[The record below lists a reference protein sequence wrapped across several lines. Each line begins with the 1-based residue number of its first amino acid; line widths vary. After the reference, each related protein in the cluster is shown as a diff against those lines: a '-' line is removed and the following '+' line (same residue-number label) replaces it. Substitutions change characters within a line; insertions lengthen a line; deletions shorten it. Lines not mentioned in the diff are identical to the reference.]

1 MSRNFWK
8 NKKILITGGHG
19 FVGSHVVDFL
29 LQKQHVSRSQLVIP
43 DSEKDDLRNPRQ
55 ASRVV
60 KGIDIILHLAA
71 DVGGIGYSSSH
82 PATQMRNCLQI
93 DLHVLEAAACEK
105 VEKIVC
111 VSSAVAYPAT
121 AKSPLKEKDLFQ
133 GEPAKGGYGYGFAK
147 RMAVVLSRAYH
158 EEKGLN
164 VAVLLAANAYGPKDN
179 FDPETSHVIPS
190 LIRKCLTE
198 RKLVVWGD
206 GSQIRDFLYVKD
218 FAEAIILAAERLKTH
233 APINVSSGESVT
245 IEQLVKS
252 VVVLTGFKGEV
263 YFDTSKP
270 QGQKMRTVDFKKAQK
285 LMKFQP
291 RFTLNQGLKETIDWY
306 LKYGQKKS
314 PKKT

>member
-1 MSRNFWK
+1 MSRDFWK
-8 NKKILITGGHG
+8 NKKILITGGKG

-29 LQKQHVSRSQLVIP
+29 LQKRHVSRSQLLIP
-43 DSEKDDLRNPRQ
+43 DSAKDDLRNFRQ

-71 DVGGIGYSSSH
+71 DVGGIAYSSSH

-93 DLHVLEAAACEK
+93 DLNVLEAAVQEK
-105 VEKIVC
+105 AEKLVC
-111 VSSAVAYPAT
+111 VSSAVAYPET
-121 AKSPLKEKDLFQ
+121 AKSPLKEIDLFQ

-147 RMAVVLSRAYH
+147 RMVVILSRAYH

-164 VAVLLAANAYGPKDN
+164 VSVLLAANAYGPGDD

-218 FAEAIILAAERLKTH
+218 FAEAVVLSAERLKICQ
-233 APINVSSGESVT
+233 PVNIGSGEQIS
-245 IEQLVKS
+245 IRDLVNFI
-252 VVVLTGFKGEV
+252 VRLTGFKGKITW
-263 YFDTSKP
+263 DINKP
-270 QGQKMRTVDFKKAQK
+270 KG
-285 LMKFQP
+285 QP
-291 RFTLNQGLKETIDWY
+291 RRLVEIAKAKKLLGFKPRYSLEAGLKETIEWY
-306 LKYGQKKS
+306 KNYGQQ
-314 PKKT
+314 